1 MRVQMTGADTAR
13 AGGGPAREMIGWFIP
28 ASLAHSRTN
37 GALARIFVETHLAG
51 AAAGMLM
58 IGRLATLV
66 PHFDAGLVILG
77 AMIIAL
83 GALPFLLRRTG
94 DMSQVTLLSF
104 ELLLAISLVGTF
116 EFGGFAS
123 PFLSWLPVS
132 LLSGLFYQSRR
143 VGLVIA
149 LFAGS
154 VALFFAILLFRGQP
168 DLVPVDDL
176 RELGWISIAVAM
188 IYMAAMALYYARMI
202 ASRAALEQEADRYK
216 AASAELEKT
225 RIVAERISRNRSLF
239 FSKMSHELRTPLNAI
254 IGYSELLLEDCED
267 DPESTPQRE
276 ADLGRINSTGKHLLS
291 LVSDVLDPENLE
303 NHAMAVSVTRFSLG
317 QLCDEVT
324 AAALPLVKK
333 NGNKL
338 VVDCPMPLDVVAT
351 DQKKVRQM
359 LINLLSNSGKFTT
372 DGVVTLE
379 LWIERELA
387 DDRLHAAV
395 RDNGI
400 GIAPDVLPQ
409 LFETYMQ
416 ADAGTYGRFG
426 GTGIGLALTRKFAVL
441 LGGEV
446 SATSRPG
453 EGACFTIDIPSELD
467 VEGSAQGSRGPD
479 KGSKAL
485 PQSLHAGADGVRPQH
500 IIERELEQ

>member
-1 MRVQMTGADTAR
+1 
-13 AGGGPAREMIGWFIP
+13 
-28 ASLAHSRTN
+28 
-37 GALARIFVETHLAG
+37 
-51 AAAGMLM
+51 
-58 IGRLATLV
+58 
-66 PHFDAGLVILG
+66 
-77 AMIIAL
+77 
-83 GALPFLLRRTG
+83 
-94 DMSQVTLLSF
+94 
-104 ELLLAISLVGTF
+104 
-116 EFGGFAS
+116 
-123 PFLSWLPVS
+123 
-132 LLSGLFYQSRR
+132 
-143 VGLVIA
+143 
-149 LFAGS
+149 
-154 VALFFAILLFRGQP
+154 VALFFAILLFHGQP
-168 DLVPVDDL
+168 DLVSLDDL
-176 RELGWISIAVAM
+176 KGLGWISIGVAM
-188 IYMAAMALYYARMI
+188 IYMAAMALYYSRMI
-202 ASRAALEQEADRYK
+202 ASRAALEQEAERYK

-225 RIVAERISRNRSLF
+225 RVVAERISRNRSLF

-267 DPESTPQRE
+267 DPKSTPQRE

-338 VVDCPMPLDVVAT
+338 AVDCPMPLDEVVT
-351 DQKKVRQM
+351 DQKKLRQM
-359 LINLLSNSGKFTT
+359 RINLLSNSGKFTT
-372 DGVVTLE
+372 HGVVTLE
-379 LWIERELA
+379 LWIERDLA

-400 GIAPDVLPQ
+400 GIAADVLPQ

-446 SATSRPG
+446 TATSRPG
-453 EGACFTIDIPSELD
+453 EGACFTIDIPSEL
-467 VEGSAQGSRGPD
+467 AFQGSMPGAGQPGKGPGA
-479 KGSKAL
+479 K
-485 PQSLHAGADGVRPQH
+485 PNINQAGAKSVRPQH